1 MIGDYKGEVN
11 NKVLTALMQAY
22 LDVLDYDGLKSIL
35 REAELLELKD
45 IRDIDSSKFIDFFSF
60 KKIISAQNCL
70 LFGCYNLLFEIGKKF
85 SFYLFP
91 YGKNFEEVIMELNS
105 LIKTTWNI
113 KILEKS
119 ENYMTNELET
129 ITLEIQN
136 CIFCSEVGVPCNF
149 IVGFLV
155 HSLQKSLPSN
165 REISYSGLRDPH
177 DPTHSSFIL
186 KLISKKSKKLNI
198 T

>member
-35 REAELLELKD
+35 REAEMLELKD
-45 IRDIDSSKFIDFFSF
+45 LRDFNSGKSIDFFSF

-91 YGKNFEEVIMELNS
+91 YGKDFEEIIEELNI
-105 LIKTTWNI
+105 LIKTNWSI
-113 KILEKS
+113 QIIDKS
-119 ENYMTNELET
+119 KDFMTNELET
-129 ITLEIQN
+129 ITLEIKN

-149 IVGFLV
+149 IVGFFV
-155 HSLQKSLPSN
+155 HSLQKSLASN
-165 REISYSGLRDPH
+165 RDITYSGLKDPH
-177 DPTHSSFIL
+177 DPSHSSFII
-186 KLISKKSKKLNI
+186 KLESKKVKN
-198 T
+198 

>member
-1 MIGDYKGEVN
+1 MIGDYKGEVK
-11 NKVLTALMQAY
+11 NKVLIALLQSY

-45 IRDIDSSKFIDFFSF
+45 IKEMDPDQSIDFFSF

-70 LFGCYNLLFEIGKKF
+70 LYGCYNLLTEIGKKF

-91 YGKNFEEVIMELNS
+91 YGKNFEEVIEEINHFIDADWKIEILDIKTKSSIN
-105 LIKTTWNI
+105 LIKSATL
-113 KILEKS
+113 KIE
-119 ENYMTNELET
+119 
-129 ITLEIQN
+129 N

-155 HSLQKSLPSN
+155 HSLKKSLPSN
-165 REISYSGLRDPH
+165 RRVLFSGLKDPF
-177 DPTHSSFIL
+177 DLTHHSFIL
-186 KLISKKSKKLNI
+186 KLKSKKNKILNI

>member
-45 IRDIDSSKFIDFFSF
+45 IREINSSKFIDFFSF

-91 YGKNFEEVIMELNS
+91 YGKSFEDVIQEVNY
-105 LIKTTWNI
+105 LIKTNSNI
-113 KILEKS
+113 KILDKS
-119 ENYMTNELET
+119 KNYMTNELET
-129 ITLEIQN
+129 IILEIKD

-155 HSLQKSLPSN
+155 HSLEKSLPSN
-165 REISYSGLRDPH
+165 REITFSGLKDPH
-177 DPTHSSFIL
+177 DPSHNSFIL
-186 KLISKKSKKLNI
+186 KLVSKKTK
-198 T
+198 

>member
-45 IRDIDSSKFIDFFSF
+45 IRVFDSNKFIDFFSF

-91 YGKNFEEVIMELNS
+91 YGKDFEEVIEELND
-105 LIKTTWNI
+105 LIKTNWRVA
-113 KILEKS
+113 ILDKNK
-119 ENYMTNELET
+119 NYMTNELEN

-149 IVGFLV
+149 IVGFFV

-165 REISYSGLRDPH
+165 REISFSGLKDPH
-177 DPTHSSFIL
+177 DPSHSSFIL
-186 KLISKKSKKLNI
+186 KLISKKK
-198 T
+198 

>member
-1 MIGDYKGEVN
+1 MIGDYKGEVK
-11 NKVLTALMQAY
+11 NKVLTALLQAY

-45 IRDIDSSKFIDFFSF
+45 SRDSDPNISIDFFSF

-70 LFGCYNLLFEIGKKF
+70 LYGCYNLLFEIGKKF

-91 YGKNFEEVIMELNS
+91 YGKNFEEIIEEINLLINTNWKIEVLN
-105 LIKTTWNI
+105 KNHD
-113 KILEKS
+113 
-119 ENYMTNELET
+119 YMTGELES
-129 ITLEIQN
+129 ITLRIEN

-155 HSLQKSLPSN
+155 HSLEKSLPSN
-165 REISYSGLRDPH
+165 IAISFSGLKDPN
-177 DPTHSSFIL
+177 DPSHRNFIL
-186 KLISKKSKKLNI
+186 KLILKKK
-198 T
+198 

>member
-45 IRDIDSSKFIDFFSF
+45 IRNIDSSKFIDFFSF

-91 YGKNFEEVIMELNS
+91 YGKNFEQVISELNT
-105 LIKTTWNI
+105 LIRTTWNI

-119 ENYMTNELET
+119 ENYMINELET

-165 REISYSGLRDPH
+165 RKISYSGLKDPH

-186 KLISKKSKKLNI
+186 KLISKKK
-198 T
+198 

>member
-11 NKVLTALMQAY
+11 NKVLIALMQAY

-45 IRDIDSSKFIDFFSF
+45 IRDINSSKFIDFFSF

-91 YGKNFEEVIMELNS
+91 YGKSFEDVIQEVNY
-105 LIKTTWNI
+105 LIKANSNI
-113 KILEKS
+113 EILDKS
-119 ENYMTNELET
+119 KNYMTNELET
-129 ITLEIQN
+129 ITLKIRD

-155 HSLQKSLPSN
+155 YSLEKSLPSN
-165 REISYSGLRDPH
+165 REITFSGLKDPH
-177 DPTHSSFIL
+177 DPSHNSFIL
-186 KLISKKSKKLNI
+186 KLVSKKTK
-198 T
+198 